1 MRQPVNSV
9 TTSLVA
15 FGFTFGGALLGMY
28 LRTRLPDHHLSEKTA
43 EVVRLGMALMG
54 TMAAMLL
61 GLQLDSAKDHFNAL
75 SDKLGEAAGNII
87 LLDRTLAHYGPE
99 AQPIRRMLKANTER
113 VLEEIWPSAANSSRP
128 SSALQNVEQEETLYS
143 ILQTLGT
150 LTPTTEAQKSLKS
163 HAMDL
168 AFTTGQI
175 RWLITA
181 QQGNS
186 GPVALVMVLVCWLTI
201 IFVSFGLFAPRN
213 STVTISFFCCAL
225 SIAAAVFLLLEL
237 YTPFS
242 GAIRVSSAPLRTA
255 VAFLGH

>member
-1 MRQPVNSV
+1 MNSIV
-9 TTSLVA
+9 TSAVA
-15 FGFTFGGALLGMY
+15 FGCTFGGALLGMH

-75 SDKLGEAAGNII
+75 SDKLSEASGNII

-99 AQPIRRMLKANTER
+99 AQPVRKMLKANTEL
-113 VLEEIWPSAANSSRP
+113 VLEEVWPSAANRP
-128 SSALQNVEQEETLYS
+128 SNALQNVSKEEALYA
-143 ILQTLGT
+143 ILQTLGS
-150 LTPTTEAQKSLKS
+150 LTPMTEAQKSLKS

-168 AFTTGQI
+168 AFSTGQI

-181 QQGNS
+181 RQANA
-186 GPVALVMVLVCWLTI
+186 GPVALVAVLICWLAI

-213 STVTISFFCCAL
+213 PTVTVSFLCCAL

-242 GAIRVSSAPLRTA
+242 GIVRVSSAPLRTA
-255 VAFLGH
+255 VAFLGQ